1 MIIAIGNDERHPNME
16 KIEERGP
23 MQTMQGLISFPM
35 AEAEELIDMEKNLMS
50 VKRIISLMGSQ
61 INELL
66 EYTKIEKGLITP
78 KKQSFSRD
86 DLIKQIE
93 FLLQPLCEDKELS
106 YRIDFDGMEDV
117 TFMTDKGMLVQLF
130 WQLLDNAAQYTEE
143 GGRITFQAYTKERSL
158 ETVTNCFVIRD
169 NGIGMSRQFQEYLFQ
184 PFMRERNR
192 LSENIEG
199 TGLGMYIVQQIVKI
213 MEGEIQVESKE
224 NEGTSFTITIT
235 SPCCSII
242 DEGKTKFFE
251 DLTILRKKR
260 VLLCED
266 RVENAMQ
273 TCKRLENAGMLVDIA
288 KDGYE
293 AIDLFRNSKLY
304 YYDAVLMNA
313 RMKGI
318 NGVETTS
325 RIRHL
330 DREDAYLIP
339 FVALIFD
346 TYDENMIKPIEGGM
360 DAEINE
366 PVDIGEMLKHL
377 VTFWKRYKE

>member
-16 KIEERGP
+16 KIEERDP

-66 EYTKIEKGLITP
+66 EYTKMEKGLISP
-78 KKQSFSRD
+78 KKQSFSKD
-86 DLIKQIE
+86 DLRKQIE

-143 GGRITFQAYTKERSL
+143 GGRITFQAYTKERTL

-192 LSENIEG
+192 LSESIEG

-213 MEGEIQVESKE
+213 MDGEIQVESKE

-235 SPCCSII
+235 SPCCSIMH
-242 DEGKTKFFE
+242 EGKTKFLE

-293 AIDLFRNSKLY
+293 AIELFRNSKLY
-304 YYDAVLMNA
+304 YYDAVLMNV
-313 RMKGI
+313 RMKAI
-318 NGVETTS
+318 NGLETTS

-360 DAEINE
+360 DAQIDE
-366 PVDIGEMLKHL
+366 PVDIGELLKHL

>member
-192 LSENIEG
+192 LSESIEG